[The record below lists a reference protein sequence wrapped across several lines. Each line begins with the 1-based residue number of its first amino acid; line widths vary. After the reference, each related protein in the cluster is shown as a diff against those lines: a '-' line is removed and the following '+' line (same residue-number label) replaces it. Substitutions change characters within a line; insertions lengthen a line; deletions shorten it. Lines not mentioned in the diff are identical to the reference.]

1 MRQGRARQETVKAN
15 GRTDVGAVVG
25 AAVGADVGVGVGVER
40 LTDHFN
46 RVADDPFVAEGVR
59 LAAMREAVAA
69 VLMREKGGLAG
80 RADAWVDRPQLTC
93 LVQDVWLKLESG
105 GPWQS
110 RAHFLG
116 AVARAARQVLID
128 QARKRQRRHAHAPMN
143 GAADADER
151 ASGHIELTSA
161 QADRLL
167 DIERLLHE
175 LAAEGSPNSER
186 AARVASLR
194 LFGGLPCRLIAEAEG
209 VSTRAVERDWAYARA
224 WLANGLANRL
234 ANRLE
239 RSSPA
244 GEP

>member
-1 MRQGRARQETVKAN
+1 MRQGGARQETVGAN
-15 GRTDVGAVVG
+15 GGANL
-25 AAVGADVGVGVGVER
+25 GVER

-143 GAADADER
+143 GAGDADDL

-175 LAAEGSPNSER
+175 LAAEGSPGCER

-194 LFGGLPCRLIAEAEG
+194 LFGGLPSSIIAQAEG
-209 VSTRAVERDWAYARA
+209 VSTRAIERDWAYARA

-234 ANRLE
+234 E